1 VTDPLEHALDE
12 LPGVVYRCR
21 NDESWTML
29 ALSGNVRALTGYG
42 PEQLV
47 QSAEIAF
54 ADLVHPQ
61 DRSRIAREIDGAIER
76 GVPFRV
82 AYRIRTREG
91 DERWILEHGR
101 AVTTGGEAVLTG
113 YLQDISDSLE
123 RPFAEREVALARLAE
138 TTRFLERTVASLS
151 EAVLVVGDAH
161 SPRVIREVNPAAER
175 IFGWSRSELLGSTTE
190 RLHTSLEHYRR
201 FGAESGAALMRGDVY
216 RSDEPMRRKDGSV
229 FEAQQTVA
237 LLDPESGLDGGVVSV
252 VRDVSDQVRAERRLR
267 ESEERFRQIAEHVQD
282 VFWVMS
288 ADGSRIEYI
297 SPACRRV
304 WGREPQELIEDPD
317 AWRASIHPDDVERMR
332 AAAAHQADSG
342 YAEEYR
348 IVTPDGQIRWIWDR
362 AYPVRDEHG
371 VLRRV
376 LGVAG
381 DVTERRMLEDRLR
394 QAQKMEAVGRL
405 AGGVAHDFNNLL
417 TVVVAQSDL
426 LLLEVPEGSELAEDI
441 ELIRSAAERGSDLT
455 RQLLAFSREQ
465 VLRPSL
471 VDISEVVRAAER
483 LLIRLVG
490 GRNKLVLD
498 CPEGLPRVRVDPT
511 QLEQVI
517 VNLVVNARDAMLE
530 GGTISIGAKVEEIG
544 PTEAGE
550 IPGLSEGQYVTLT
563 VSDEGVGMDEGT
575 RARVFEP
582 FFTTR
587 RERGGTGLGLATSYG
602 IVKQSGGTIHLES
615 EPGRG
620 ATFFVRFPAVEAK

>member
-1 VTDPLEHALDE
+1 
-12 LPGVVYRCR
+12 
-21 NDESWTML
+21 ML
-29 ALSGNVRALTGYG
+29 ALSENVRDLTGYA

-47 QSAEIAF
+47 QNSEIAF

-61 DRSRIAREIDGAIER
+61 DRSRIAREMGDAVAAGA
-76 GVPFRV
+76 PFRV

-91 DERWILEHGR
+91 AERWVLEQGR

-113 YLQDISDSLE
+113 YIQDISDSLE
-123 RPFAEREVALARLAE
+123 GPFAEREVALARLAE

-161 SPRVIREVNPAAER
+161 RPRLIREANPAAER
-175 IFGWSRSELLGSTTE
+175 IFGWSRSELLGSSTE
-190 RLHTSLEHYRR
+190 RLHTSPENYRR
-201 FGAESGAALMRGDVY
+201 FGDGSQAVLMRGEVY
-216 RSDEPMRRKDGSV
+216 RSEVPMRRKDGSV

-252 VRDVSDQVRAERRLR
+252 VRDVSEQVRAERRLR

-282 VFWVMS
+282 VFWVMT
-288 ADGSRIEYI
+288 ADGSGIEYI

-304 WGREPQELIEDPD
+304 WGREPQELMDDPH
-317 AWRASIHPDDVERMR
+317 AWQASIHPDDVERVK
-332 AAAAHQADSG
+332 AAADRQAEGG

-362 AYPVRDEHG
+362 AFPVRDEHG
-371 VLRRV
+371 ALLRV
-376 LGVAG
+376 LGVAE
-381 DVTERRMLEDRLR
+381 DVTERRVLQDRLR
-394 QAQKMEAVGRL
+394 QAQKMEAIGRL

-426 LLLEVPEGSELAEDI
+426 LLLEVPEGGELAEDI
-441 ELIRSAAERGSDLT
+441 ELIRGAAERGSDLT

-465 VLRPSL
+465 VLRPRV
-471 VDISEVVRAAER
+471 VDVSDVVRSAER
-483 LLIRLVG
+483 LLIRLL
-490 GRNKLVLD
+490 GRHIELVLA
-498 CPEGLPRVRVDPT
+498 CPEELPRVRVDPT

-517 VNLVVNARDAMLE
+517 VNLVVNARDAMPD
-530 GGTISIGAKVEEIG
+530 GGRVSIRTDVEEVG
-544 PTEAGE
+544 PEKAAE
-550 IPGLSEGQYVTLT
+550 VPGLREGRYVTLT
-563 VSDEGVGMDEGT
+563 VSDEGIGMDEGT
-575 RARVFEP
+575 RARLFEP

-602 IVKQSGGTIHLES
+602 IVKQSGGTIHVES

-620 ATFFVRFPAVEAK
+620 AAFFVRFPAVGGV